1 MLQKRDRCPT
11 SLWETKGSQDK
22 AFVNAPEEG
31 PMPHVIVGDEAFPL
45 KTCLLRPYPGKNLTG
60 DQVIFNY
67 RLSRARR
74 IVENAFG
81 ILATRFRVY
90 QRRIQLSP
98 GHTQSMIQAT
108 IVLHNYLQKT
118 SAGGTPDD
126 CANRQ
131 GRPQGDGDGMRNLRR
146 VASRPSNEATEV
158 RNAFKEYFVSGGSVE
173 WQRFLCFGLN
183 HM

>member
-1 MLQKRDRCPT
+1 MLQKRDQCPT
-11 SLWETKGSQDK
+11 SLWETKGSRDK

-31 PMPHVIVGDEAFPL
+31 PMPHVIVGDKAFPL

-81 ILATRFRVY
+81 ILLTRFRVY

-118 SAGGTPDD
+118 SAGATPDD

-131 GRPQGDGDGMRNLRR
+131 GRPKEMETVCATSAVLTLAHQTKRPRCETL
-146 VASRPSNEATEV
+146 SRSILCRAV
-158 RNAFKEYFVSGGSVE
+158 QWSGRGFSA
-173 WQRFLCFGLN
+173 LA
-183 HM
+183 